1 LKKVV
6 PDSDALRANIAGTA
20 CEVDIPAR
28 YSLLVSAVEKYS
40 GVSATLMETLTEYF
54 HGFRNVDTLV
64 EGFQKILLMDWTYF
78 DQSGDRTRLSLLVE
92 ELLADLMKSQI
103 GHEQF
108 SSLLRQAL
116 VWSRSSLSGSN
127 AADYRQMVLRLSSD
141 LSSLLPSV
149 PCPFLER
156 VSLLKDL
163 AVGGRAYTDL
173 SGILFGLYREVL
185 LAGYR
190 LACERLDIVEW
201 SSLPGTELN
210 HPGRVAE
217 AFAFLAHDEMAG
229 LADRAKEAPEE
240 DLAGEGFP
248 NFADIVDRTVQ
259 RVFEVEDP
267 EDRFLVCLYFLKDD
281 TLGYRQQEIMTGL
294 LAVLKDLLEPDRNAD
309 VHRILSRLT
318 GFFRQREDSF
328 LIRRFQ
334 CYEAIGTAIG
344 RAGNTKAADHIIEDI
359 LYWKFQY
366 PEVGE
371 ATEEWETVVNPYH
384 LPKIRCWMRIIES
397 NPALYEQLAAALN
410 VQLRLGGVFISD
422 TDLFQRD
429 ITRFLNA
436 DIGPVYFVAKQLLRT
451 FPTYFIELGA
461 EGELRTVSTRMD
473 EICGRKDSL
482 VHFLRKQTHAESS
495 NRLVDFSRSVLRY
508 WATSNPDPLRQYLSE
523 GVFKAVL
530 TEQEYARGPRE
541 VLSRL
546 HDQWGGPCGD
556 LDGGD
561 PVGELIEGLAT
572 LSPKALADRMGE
584 ISDLQET
591 DRSRV
596 SLMIR
601 LYQLLRSKYSFSTD
615 SLEKTVMDHTG
626 LDMDA
631 RQAFSE
637 ALQAWRS
644 NPGEE
649 RRNALIDAMLDIMEQ
664 LQAVILDPTPSTAVE
679 NIYHKRHIA
688 AGIPSM
694 YGTYSEPK
702 FEALGLTFRLETL
715 LSRLLDDLVSQPDIP
730 FVNRASL
737 RKVAKDLRRFDRVLS
752 LDGVNPRTFTAN
764 IGLLEASFSWH
775 NITFHQYRN
784 IFQFL
789 AQSVSSLSRASILS
803 HDHILR
809 IVLEN
814 DPRQCEARGMTVDA
828 VSEIVLRDVLV
839 SAQGIQAL
847 DRYVGDKYRQI
858 SDLAGSLRPD
868 ALTRMM
874 NYDPDGLISPLHES
888 RPGMDDQMTLGYKGL
903 GLKHLAAYG
912 LNVPECFVIT
922 TELFSA
928 LPAMSY
934 GPMYRDTI
942 GRIRQAIEDMEER
955 TGTALGDPD
964 RPLILSIRSG
974 SAISMPGFMTTFVDV
989 GLNPELTEALS
1000 RREGY
1005 EWAAWDSYRRFV
1017 QTWAMSFSHDREVF
1031 DQIMIDFKKRYG
1043 VQLKMDF
1050 APSHMREMAEAYR
1063 ARAEELG
1070 VSFVDDP
1077 FEQVVACIHKVLESW
1092 DSPHARIYRSC
1103 TGIADDWG
1111 TAVILQR
1118 MVFGNMN
1125 RLSGSGV
1132 TFTRNP
1138 HDRYSRQVRL
1148 FGDFTTCSQ
1157 GEDLV
1162 GGLVSP
1168 MPISEAQR
1176 LGSSLYDGVE
1186 NSLEKD
1192 FPDIYRTLLESAREI
1207 VSLREY
1213 DPQEIEFTFES
1224 PSGKDLYFL
1233 QKRPMVSEPTSDAPF
1248 FLTTS
1253 GTPLEPV
1260 AVGMGVSGGAYSG
1273 RAVVNKEQ
1281 ISSLLASDPDESI
1294 VLLRPDTVP
1303 EDIEMIVKVQGI
1315 LTARGGS
1322 TSHAAVTAKR
1332 LGKTAVVDCHRL
1344 EVDEQK
1350 GTARLA
1356 GHEIKPGEWLSIDG
1370 RTGHIFLGRL
1380 PVASRPV

>member
-1 LKKVV
+1 MRDPI
-6 PDSDALRANIAGTA
+6 PDSDALRANIADTA
-20 CEVDIPAR
+20 RKVAIPDR
-28 YSLLVSAVEKYS
+28 FSPLVSAVEKFH
-40 GVSATLMETLTEYF
+40 GVRGTMVDTLTEYF
-54 HGFRNVDTLV
+54 HEFRNIDTLV
-64 EGFQKILLMDWTYF
+64 EGFQTILLRDWAYVE
-78 DQSGDRTRLSLLVE
+78 QVPDRAVLFRLLA
-92 ELLADLMKSQI
+92 ELLSGLIRSPLEERQTSA
-103 GHEQF
+103 
-108 SSLLRQAL
+108 LLRIAL
-116 VWSRSSLSGSN
+116 LWTSTAVAGRHGEEYSKLVPDLC
-127 AADYRQMVLRLSSD
+127 AD
-141 LSSLLPSV
+141 LSSLLSKSPGA
-149 PCPFLER
+149 FLER
-156 VSLLKDL
+156 DSLLRELYRRGHEFPGLAEPLENLYRSVLGLGYRYARDHLDVASWSRSEDTGLAEPDL
-163 AVGGRAYTDL
+163 IVSSFSFLSAGELSALESALSEAQPRDLL
-173 SGILFGLYREVL
+173 SG
-185 LAGYR
+185 A
-190 LACERLDIVEW
+190 
-201 SSLPGTELN
+201 LPSFSDL
-210 HPGRVAE
+210 V
-217 AFAFLAHDEMAG
+217 
-229 LADRAKEAPEE
+229 DRAV
-240 DLAGEGFP
+240 AG
-248 NFADIVDRTVQ
+248 I
-259 RVFEVEDP
+259 FEIDDP
-267 EDRFLVCLYFLKDD
+267 GDRFLVCLYYLKDD
-281 TLGYRQQEIMTGL
+281 SLGYRQQEVLNTL
-294 LAVLKDLLEPDRNAD
+294 LLVVKDLMEPDRHAD
-309 VHRILSRLT
+309 VHRILSRLK
-318 GFFRQREDSF
+318 GFFGRREDSF

-371 ATEEWETVVNPYH
+371 ATDEWETVVNPYH

-451 FPTYFIELGA
+451 FPSYFSDLGA
-461 EGELRTVSTRMD
+461 EGELRSVSTRID
-473 EICGRKDSL
+473 EICGRRDSL
-482 VHFLRKQTHAESS
+482 IHFLRKQTHAESS
-495 NRLVDFSRSVLRY
+495 SRLVDFSRSVLRY
-508 WATSNPDPLRQYLSE
+508 WATSDASPLRRYLS
-523 GVFKAVL
+523 GSVFEAVL
-530 TEQEYARGPRE
+530 REHEHAKGPGG
-541 VLSRL
+541 VLARL
-546 HDQWGGPCGD
+546 HEHWGGPCGD
-556 LDGGD
+556 LDSGD

-572 LSPKALADRMGE
+572 LSPQSLAERMEEAGHLPEADR
-584 ISDLQET
+584 T
-591 DRSRV
+591 RV
-596 SLMIR
+596 ALMIR

-615 SLEKTVMDHTG
+615 SLEKTVLDHTG
-626 LDMDA
+626 LDTEA
-631 RQAFSE
+631 RRAFSDS
-637 ALQAWRS
+637 LRAWRQD
-644 NPGEE
+644 PRGEQ
-649 RRNALIDAMLDIMEQ
+649 RDALMDAMLDVMEQ
-664 LQAVILDPTPSTAVE
+664 LKEIVLDPAPSAAVE

-694 YGTYSEPK
+694 YGSYSEPK

-715 LSRLLDDLVSQPDIP
+715 LARLLDDLVSQPEIP

-737 RKVAKDLRRFDRVLS
+737 RKMAKDLRRFDRVLA
-752 LDGVNPRTFTAN
+752 LDGVNTRTFTAS

-784 IFQFL
+784 IFLFL
-789 AQSVSSLSRASILS
+789 VQSVSSLSRASILS
-803 HDHILR
+803 HDQILR
-809 IVLEN
+809 IVLSN

-828 VSEIVLRDVLV
+828 VSEIVLREVLV

-858 SDLAGSLRPD
+858 SDLAGSLSPD

-874 NYDPDGLISPLHES
+874 NYDPDCLISPLHES
-888 RPGMDDQMTLGYKGL
+888 RPAVDDQMTLGYKGL

-922 TELFSA
+922 AELFSA

-942 GRIRQAIEDMEER
+942 GRIRRALDDMEEK
-955 TGTALGDPD
+955 TGLRLGDRD

-989 GLNPELTEALS
+989 GLNPDLTEALS
-1000 RREGY
+1000 QREGY
-1005 EWAAWDSYRRFV
+1005 AWAAWDSYRRFV
-1017 QTWAMSFSHDREVF
+1017 QTWAMSFGHDREVF
-1031 DQIMIDFKKRYG
+1031 DEIMIDFKKRYG

-1050 APSHMREMAEAYR
+1050 APEHMREMAAAYR
-1063 ARAEELG
+1063 TRAEGLG
-1070 VSFVDDP
+1070 VAFVDDP

-1092 DSPHARIYRSC
+1092 DSPHARFYRSC

-1118 MVFGNMN
+1118 MVFGNRN

-1138 HDRYSRQVRL
+1138 HDRYTRQVRL

-1192 FPDIYRTLLESAREI
+1192 FPDVYRTLLEASRDI

-1224 PSGKDLYFL
+1224 PSGGDLYFL
-1233 QKRPMVSEPTSDAPF
+1233 QKRPMVSEPASDAPYF
-1248 FLTTS
+1248 VS
-1253 GTPLEPV
+1253 DAGSPAEPV
-1260 AVGMGVSGGAYSG
+1260 ALGMGVSGGAYSG
-1273 RAVVNKEQ
+1273 RVAVNREQ
-1281 ISSLLASDPDESI
+1281 IEMLLAGSPGESI
-1294 VLLRPDTVP
+1294 LLLRPDTVP

-1315 LTARGGS
+1315 LTARGGA

-1350 GTARLA
+1350 GSARLA
-1356 GHEIKPGEWLSIDG
+1356 GLEMKPGDWLSIDG
-1370 RTGHIFLGRL
+1370 RTGHIFPGRL
-1380 PVASRPV
+1380 PVTARPI